1 MGCVVGLRCW
11 GLLGNDVTL
20 YRVLG
25 SLKKKRG
32 YFRNTEKMEKK
43 LSKNKRGDT
52 DLLLKS
58 LQKGDGEI

>member
-25 SLKKKRG
+25 SLKKKKGLFSEYRKDG
-32 YFRNTEKMEKK
+32 KEIIEK
-43 LSKNKRGDT
+43 
-52 DLLLKS
+52 
-58 LQKGDGEI
+58 QKGGYRFIAEISPKR